1 MTWLAFRTGENYFR
15 RVAETETRH
24 LPRARPDS
32 SSSER
37 RDASLDRL
45 AASITTGRRIS
56 PQAKRWTGFDEMDIS
71 VRGGCHRAGRV
82 SRAAQ
87 PSYPTRPS
95 HRAGMNDKR
104 LTFVYAPAIEGLHYP
119 PDCPFKTQ
127 RATLARSKIISFGLL
142 GSPGREEVA
151 ARKATWSE
159 LNQIHNTAYLGE
171 LERAAAGDLTAE
183 GFRMG
188 LGGPDTPV
196 FADMYEYGTWAAGA
210 GVVAADYLLEKR
222 ADITFNLLGGFH
234 HAMPGRAGG
243 FCYLNDVALAC
254 NHLTLADKRVL
265 YLDVDAHHGDGV
277 QEIFYGRNDVFTI
290 SMHESGKTLFPWG
303 GFENEIGRG
312 AGLGYNANIPLPAG
326 TYDDAFLRAFDR
338 AVVPLIRAYEPDVI
352 VLELG
357 MDTLAGDPLT
367 HLQMTNNIVVDVLER
382 LMEFQRPLLVA
393 GGGGYHVE
401 NTVRAWALAWR
412 TCAGEGD
419 DDAQSMGLGG
429 VMLGSSEWAGGLRDQ
444 HRPVSA
450 EQRAAVDTEL
460 NATLDYIA
468 ANLFPHHG
476 IKPAAAASRATG
488 TTQFEFAEKNK

>member
-1 MTWLAFRTGENYFR
+1 
-15 RVAETETRH
+15 
-24 LPRARPDS
+24 
-32 SSSER
+32 
-37 RDASLDRL
+37 
-45 AASITTGRRIS
+45 
-56 PQAKRWTGFDEMDIS
+56 
-71 VRGGCHRAGRV
+71 
-82 SRAAQ
+82 
-87 PSYPTRPS
+87 
-95 HRAGMNDKR
+95 MNDRR
-104 LTFVYAPAIEGLHYP
+104 LSYVYAPAIEGMSYP

-142 GSPGREEVA
+142 GGPGRDEVA
-151 ARKATWSE
+151 ARKATGSE
-159 LNQIHNTAYLGE
+159 LNQIHTSAYLTE

-188 LGGPDTPV
+188 LGGQDTPV
-196 FADMYEYGTWAAGA
+196 FAHMFDYGAWACGA
-210 GVVAADYLLEKR
+210 GLVAADLLLAQR
-222 ADITFNLLGGFH
+222 ADIAFNLLGGFH

-254 NHLTLADKRVL
+254 HHLAQAGKRVL

-312 AGLGYNANIPLPAG
+312 AGLGYNANLSLPAG
-326 TYDDAFLRAFDR
+326 TYDDAFLLAFER
-338 AVVPLIRAYEPDVI
+338 AVLPLIVAYEPDVI

-382 LMEFQRPLLVA
+382 LMDFRRPLLVA

-419 DDAQSMGLGG
+419 EDAFSLGLGG
-429 VMLGSSEWAGGLRDQ
+429 VMLGSTEWAGGLRDRQ
-444 HRPVSA
+444 LPVSA
-450 EQRAAVDTEL
+450 EQHVTVDAEL
-460 NATLDYIA
+460 PASIERLSQIV
-468 ANLFPHHG
+468 FPFHG
-476 IKPAAAASRATG
+476 RSQPAPARGAPNGWMNSSESTPQQRNQSNTCKP
-488 TTQFEFAEKNK
+488 